1 MRTQL
6 VTVAGVLPVVVHMVD
21 RVGEEEGAREVVME
35 VGNADISEQE
45 GDNCDQSNMSH
56 LCDRHH
62 LCDRDHLCNSKNHYR
77 T

>member
-1 MRTQL
+1 MELIAIHDQI
-6 VTVAGVLPVVVHMVD
+6 VT
-21 RVGEEEGAREVVME
+21 EVVLE
-35 VGNADISEQE
+35 VGNADILEHE

-62 LCDRDHLCNSKNHYR
+62 LCDSKNHYR